1 MARQEHELELLLI
14 DDTGRP
20 TPRDGVVL
28 AARADGQNDLQTEL
42 ARFDLAL
49 DPLSMALDDAPQAMV
64 RAHIDA
70 TRRAIARADPP
81 MTALSI
87 GTHPTPTLDDVR
99 TDAMSGRPDS
109 RCCSRCCARTRRS
122 PTTCTSCSAP
132 SWRPSHPPVRTPHA
146 AGPAG
151 HRPRLAPRRHRR
163 DRRRPAERRH
173 AGSDAPAAPARPRG
187 RHRPA
192 QHDRRETSVTIIA
205 TPSPEALAFSVE
217 GLRRFLA
224 APDPS
229 TTRSWTDVTL
239 LSRMRR
245 IEVEPS
251 VRMRLGGELDDEFLI
266 ITAGTVRVIP
276 PGTSRMMTRTVAAA
290 RAYGPT

>member
-173 AGSDAPAAPARPRG
+173 AGSDAPADPLDLAAVIDLHNTTGARRRSRSSR
-187 RHRPA
+187 RHHRRHSRSASKGCADSSRLPTRA
-192 QHDRRETSVTIIA
+192 RREAGPTSRCSA
-205 TPSPEALAFSVE
+205 ACAASRSS
-217 GLRRFLA
+217 RRCACASA
-224 APDPS
+224 AS
-229 TTRSWTDVTL
+229 STRS
-239 LSRMRR
+239 S
-245 IEVEPS
+245 
-251 VRMRLGGELDDEFLI
+251 
-266 ITAGTVRVIP
+266 
-276 PGTSRMMTRTVAAA
+276 
-290 RAYGPT
+290 